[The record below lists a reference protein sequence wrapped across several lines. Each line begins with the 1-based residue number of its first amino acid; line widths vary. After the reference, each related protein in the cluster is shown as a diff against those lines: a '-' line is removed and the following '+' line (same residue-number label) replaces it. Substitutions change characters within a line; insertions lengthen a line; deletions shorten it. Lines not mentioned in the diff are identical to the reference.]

1 MSFIRVKKV
10 FTHIPDLDT
19 IGRGRLPWM
28 IKPTSIIVFTDGGK
42 LTSQGNIKNELVI
55 PGSTLPAFP
64 LKPYLEP
71 FRWDQRVFSMTL
83 KLNGND
89 EAEGKPASAATDH
102 LAPLCDVTGGRN
114 HTGERRTLENISLL
128 LQLIEVDRNVS

>member
-1 MSFIRVKKV
+1 
-10 FTHIPDLDT
+10 
-19 IGRGRLPWM
+19 M

-89 EAEGKPASAATDH
+89 EAEGKPASAVTDH

-114 HTGERRTLENISLL
+114 HTGERPTLKDTSPL
-128 LQLIEVDRNVS
+128 S